1 LIWLILI
8 WVTCGIVF
16 YKTASKHTMNRFIWT
31 VLGLFSYVL
40 SLVLGGII
48 LAIIHPELLEEQN
61 SEQLGELS
69 VYIGFLGMMLTW
81 FLLKYKIRL
90 KHQKNENAEI
100 LDDLTK

>member
-1 LIWLILI
+1 
-8 WVTCGIVF
+8 
-16 YKTASKHTMNRFIWT
+16 MNRFIWT